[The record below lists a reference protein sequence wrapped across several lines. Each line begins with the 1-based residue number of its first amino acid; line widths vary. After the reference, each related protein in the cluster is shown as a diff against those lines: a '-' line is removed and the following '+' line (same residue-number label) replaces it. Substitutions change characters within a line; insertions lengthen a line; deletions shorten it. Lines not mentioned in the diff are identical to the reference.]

1 MTNLNASTTS
11 SKLST
16 TIARDFDRLRERF
29 TNDDFLNNRGLA
41 NEVGF
46 YVYPYDAS
54 RELEVRQRTAELVAE
69 INGSEPTAKINGS
82 KPAAEANGPEL
93 AAKVNSPE
101 PTGTHTPQSACHI
114 IERNLWQVF
123 LQICENKRIL
133 NKIPSLEAKRGSDA
147 LLARMQKIATPEVF
161 ARTMDYEPHQPGRDI
176 LLITGV
182 GQVYPFV
189 RAHAIL
195 ENAQSVFEDIPVVLL
210 YPGRFDGQ
218 HLHLFDRINDGNYY
232 RAFNI
237 L

>member
-1 MTNLNASTTS
+1 MTNLNASPTPS
-11 SKLST
+11 QLST

-54 RELEVRQRTAELVAE
+54 RELEVRQRTAELIAEINSSEPTAE
-69 INGSEPTAKINGS
+69 INGS
-82 KPAAEANGPEL
+82 KPVAEAND
-93 AAKVNSPE
+93 PE
-101 PTGTHTPQSACHI
+101 PTGAHTPQSPCRI
-114 IERNLWQVF
+114 VERNLWQVF

>member
-82 KPAAEANGPEL
+82 KPAAE
-93 AAKVNSPE
+93 VNSPE
-101 PTGTHTPQSACHI
+101 PTGAYASQSACRI

-161 ARTMDYEPHQPGRDI
+161 VRTMDYEPHQPGRDI

>member
-82 KPAAEANGPEL
+82 KPAAEANG
-93 AAKVNSPE
+93 PE